1 MKMMKTTITMLM
13 ACLLSMAGIKAQS
26 IQEGINHLYAERYK
40 SAKETFEK
48 LAATNPNNLEA
59 QYWLGQSYIAMND
72 IKSARDLY
80 SKTLQANGNAPLILV
95 GMGHV
100 ELIEGKKD
108 EARQR
113 FETAINLSTGKKGAD
128 VSVFNA
134 IGHANVDAK
143 EGDVAYAIDKLKL
156 AATKDPKNADVF
168 LNLGDAYRKAHEG
181 GQAVVNYDLATSANQ
196 SMARAVF
203 RKGMIYYTQR
213 NWELFEQF
221 MKQAI
226 SLDPK
231 FAPAYYQ
238 LYYYYLGKRD
248 FNTAAE
254 YASKFIANTEQDP
267 QNDYLRIQTLWAQ
280 KKYDEAIS
288 GAKSLMNAA
297 GQQTKARVYKLLAD
311 AYVSKGDTAGAKQY
325 IDEYFTKAKEDE
337 INPTD
342 YILRGQV
349 YGATTGD
356 DKIVFDSYVK
366 AAQMDSDYSD
376 KMDLITKAIT
386 LFETKKKWCP
396 AAEMRIVQSK
406 SRKTPLP
413 TDPFFIGL
421 RFYQCGSYQR
431 ADSALKAYIAL
442 APDTLFGHYYRAKTM
457 FALDT
462 TMSVE
467 PYASAMVQ
475 EYQKTLELAQMD
487 KVKFKNQAVESSK
500 LLAGYYNNIKK
511 NKDSAIV
518 YLQKGLEF
526 DPTNTSIQELIDYLK
541 KTPSRPTRTGN
552 TPGNKPTGAIKSGA
566 SAIKSSA
573 VKTKTGSVPK
583 A

>member
-1 MKMMKTTITMLM
+1 MKITKTTITI
-13 ACLLSMAGIKAQS
+13 LLAGLVSIASINAQS
-26 IQEGINHLYAERYK
+26 IQEGVNHLYAERNK

-48 LAATNPNNLEA
+48 MVATNPNNLEA
-59 QYWLGQSYIAMND
+59 VYWLGQSYIAMQD
-72 IKSARDLY
+72 TKAARDLY

-100 ELIEGKKD
+100 NLLDGKKD
-108 EARQR
+108 EARQM

-128 VSVFNA
+128 VGVLNA
-134 IGHANVDAK
+134 IARANIDAK
-143 EGDVAYAIDKLKL
+143 DGDVAYAIDKLKS
-156 AATKDPKNADVF
+156 ASSKDPKNADVY
-168 LNLGDAYRKAHEG
+168 LNFGDAYRKAHEG
-181 GQAVVNYDLATSANQ
+181 GLAVTNYDQAVQASPG
-196 SMARAVF
+196 MARAVF

-213 NWELFEQF
+213 NWELFEQL

-226 SLDPK
+226 SMDSK

-238 LYYYYLGKRD
+238 LYYYYLGKLD
-248 FNTAAE
+248 FTTAQD
-254 YASKFIANTEQDP
+254 YATKFISSTEQDP

-288 GAKSLMNAA
+288 GAKALIAAA
-297 GQQTKARVYKLLAD
+297 GQPTKPKVYKLLAD
-311 AYVSKGDTAGAKQY
+311 AYVSKGDTAGGKQY
-325 IDEYFTKAKEDE
+325 IDEYFAKQKEE
-337 INPTD
+337 ELVPTD
-342 YILRGQV
+342 YILRGQI

-356 DKIVFDSYVK
+356 DKIILDSYTR

-376 KMDLITKAIT
+376 KMDLLQKAVT
-386 LFETKKKWCP
+386 QFETKKKWCP
-396 AAEMRIVQSK
+396 AAEMRIIQAK
-406 SRKTPLP
+406 SRKAPLP

-421 RFYQCGSYQR
+421 RFYQCGNYQR

-467 PYASAMVQ
+467 PYASSMVQ
-475 EYQKTLELAQMD
+475 EYQKTLQLAEVD

-511 NKDSAIV
+511 NKDSAIN

-526 DPTNTSIQELIDYLK
+526 DPTNASIQELIDYLK
-541 KTPSRPTRTGN
+541 KVKPSKASG
-552 TPGNKPTGAIKSGA
+552 GKAAGVIKSNPA
-566 SAIKSSA
+566 SIKSSA
-573 VKTKTGSVPK
+573 VKNK
-583 A
+583 AKVVSKA